1 MRQVSAIAALMVL
14 GVCGTLQS
22 QDRGWGIA
30 PEIGFS
36 HFSGS
41 SADDTSLS
49 FRPSP
54 STSVGVRLDASLHGF
69 VIAVAVLYEET
80 GLMENG
86 PSLAITAHN
95 TVKLLAIHPE
105 VSLRLLGLGTAQL
118 RLHGGVAINRWSIV
132 DEKARTRLGG
142 LGGLSVEA
150 PIGART
156 TLQVRWEGSLSRS
169 IFDEGDL
176 PAEFKP
182 RSTFHSRLGLGFR
195 LGL

>member
-1 MRQVSAIAALMVL
+1 MAAIMVL
-14 GVCGTLQS
+14 GVCGTLRS
-22 QDRGWGIA
+22 QDREWGIA

-54 STSVGVRLDASLHGF
+54 STSVGLRLDASVHGL
-69 VIAVAVLYEET
+69 VIAVGVLYEET

-95 TVKLLAIHPE
+95 TIKLLAVHPE
-105 VSLRLLGLGTAQL
+105 VSLRLLRLGAANL
-118 RLHGGVAINRWSIV
+118 RLHVGIAINRWSLV
-132 DEKARTRLGG
+132 DEKARSRLGG
-142 LGGLSVEA
+142 LGGFSVEA

-176 PAEFKP
+176 PAGFKP
-182 RSTFHSRLGLGFR
+182 RSTFHSRLGLGIR